1 MRIGFHTNNLSFRG
15 AEIAVFDYAL
25 HNQSLLQ
32 NESLIFYKSHLP
44 SEPTVIEKFSKHFK
58 LLPYQDNQHLA
69 RLADQEKIDLLYF
82 IKSGERDGDI
92 ISNVPCAVHAVFPT
106 KVEQFHG
113 DKLALVSEWLSKEY
127 SNGKVP
133 FVPHMIDLPN
143 VEGDLRN
150 ELNIPKDATVLACY
164 GGQDSFNLPFVH
176 ETILKVLSKRKDIYF
191 VFMNFAPFA
200 QHERLIFLPGNSDMQ
215 YKMRFINTA
224 DGMIHARGIG
234 ESFGLAC
241 GEFSI
246 RNKPVMTYAMSPQ
259 RSHIEILGDK
269 ALLYKGGN
277 DLEKLLLAFDRKWQH
292 EKNWDA
298 YSKDFSPLVIMPKF
312 DQVFIKGRNFDPKS
326 ISTMDKVAIEAYRF
340 ARKLR
345 NLSRKMYI

>member
-1 MRIGFHTNNLSFRG
+1 MRIGFHTNSLSFRG

-32 NESLIFYKSHLP
+32 NESLVFYKSHLP
-44 SEPTVIEKFSKHFK
+44 SEPSVVEKFSQHFK
-58 LLPYQDNQHLA
+58 LLPYQTHADLA

-106 KVEQFHG
+106 KPAEFHG
-113 DKLALVSEWLSKEY
+113 DKLAFVSQWLAKEY
-127 SNGKVP
+127 SNHKIP

-143 VEGDLRN
+143 VQEDLRV
-150 ELNIPKDATVLACY
+150 ELNIPKHATVIASY
-164 GGQDSFNLPFVH
+164 GGSDSFNLPFVH
-176 ETILKVLSKRKDIYF
+176 ETIVQVLAQRKDLYF
-191 VFMNFAPFA
+191 IFMNFAPFA
-200 QHERLIFLPGNSDMQ
+200 QHERLIFLPGNSDMH

-246 RNKPVMTYAMSPQ
+246 KNKPVMTYAFSPQ

-269 ALLYKGGN
+269 ALLYQGKK
-277 DLEKLLLAFDRKWQH
+277 DLAQILLNFNPQVQH
-292 EKNWDA
+292 ERNWDA
-298 YSKDFSPLVIMPKF
+298 YSTNFLPTAVMNKFKKVFLSSDAQDLRLSPLDKL
-312 DQVFIKGRNFDPKS
+312 S
-326 ISTMDKVAIEAYRF
+326 IQRYRLE
-340 ARKLR
+340 RKIR
-345 NLSRKMYI
+345 NLSKKMYL

>member
-1 MRIGFHTNNLSFRG
+1 LKIGFHTNNLSLRG

-44 SEPTVIEKFSKHFK
+44 SEPTVVEKFSKYFK

-69 RLADQEKIDLLYF
+69 HLADQEKIDLLYF
-82 IKSGERDGDI
+82 IKSGERDGDL
-92 ISNVPCAVHAVFPT
+92 ISNVPCAIHAVFPT
-106 KVEQFHG
+106 KVNEFHG
-113 DKLALVSEWLSKEY
+113 DKLAFVSQWLSKEY
-127 SNGKVP
+127 SNNQVP
-133 FVPHMIDLPN
+133 FVPHMIDLPA
-143 VEGDLRN
+143 VEGDLRA
-150 ELNIPKDATVLACY
+150 ELNIPQGATVLACY

-176 ETILKVLSKRKDIYF
+176 ETILKVLGRRKDIYF

-246 RNKPVMTYAMSPQ
+246 KNKPVMTYAMSPQ

-269 ALLYKGGN
+269 ALLYKGKT
-277 DLEKLLLAFDRKWQH
+277 DLEALLMGFDQQVQH
-292 EKNWDA
+292 QQNWDA
-298 YSKDFSPLVIMPKF
+298 YSKDFSPKAIMPKF
-312 DQVFIKGRNFDPKS
+312 EEVFVKGFDFDLRSVKLVDR
-326 ISTMDKVAIEAYRF
+326 IVIQHYRF
-340 ARKLR
+340 KRKVR
-345 NLSRKMYI
+345 NIAKKYG